1 MLPHDFGDPDK
12 CPARGRA
19 GRLRQRPRFP
29 SAGLPGSGGGQAW
42 QQPLAPPD
50 PESLAVAGRLI
61 DSPARRRCTQQRAFV
76 GRLQL
81 RPVLLGTRPVLS
93 SRALESWSGPRP
105 RRRRVCRPTFQAGC
119 HHSSAVIADSAR
131 ACKCIGHGAPAN
143 SLVQHCS
150 TIPRTKCHTR
160 VQFLCSNTVPLM
172 FKHRPILFVRIEI
185 DSLDSEFS
193 ETTPSATVLCRIRH
207 EILYARCKKN

>member
-19 GRLRQRPRFP
+19 GRLRRRPRFP

-42 QQPLAPPD
+42 QQPLVPLD

-61 DSPARRRCTQQRAFV
+61 DSPARRRCTQQRAVV
-76 GRLQL
+76 GMQAAA
-81 RPVLLGTRPVLS
+81 PPGAAGNTAGAEQPSAGVLVRTTAAAAR
-93 SRALESWSGPRP
+93 
-105 RRRRVCRPTFQAGC
+105 RRRRVCRPAGQTRC
-119 HHSSAVIADSAR
+119 HHSSAVIAGSRAR
-131 ACKCIGHGAPAN
+131 ANASATALLQTHY
-143 SLVQHCS
+143 HW
-150 TIPRTKCHTR
+150 
-160 VQFLCSNTVPLM
+160 SNTVPL
-172 FKHRPILFVRIEI
+172 FHVRNAARIEI

-207 EILYARCKKN
+207 EILYARCKKQLNIDLFF